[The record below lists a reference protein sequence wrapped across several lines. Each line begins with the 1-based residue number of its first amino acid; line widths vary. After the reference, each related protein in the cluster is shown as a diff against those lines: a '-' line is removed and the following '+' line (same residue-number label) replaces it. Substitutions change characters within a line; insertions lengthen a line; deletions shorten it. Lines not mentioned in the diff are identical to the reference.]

1 MVYKFFNK
9 KSSGSSI
16 ANKPNYQL
24 ANELHKPKLLEHL
37 RKHKSIHHLETIF
50 GALI

>member
-1 MVYKFFNK
+1 MVYKFIHKKFNG
-9 KSSGSSI
+9 SGV

-24 ANELHKPKLLEHL
+24 ANELHKPKLLEYL
-37 RKHKSIHHLETIF
+37 RKHKSIHHFEKIF